1 MTPQAIVQIREADT
15 LLDVPKQY
23 LVQLHGKAP
32 EEATWV
38 QADVFHT
45 YPQRNL
51 VDKVNVRED
60 SNVMHEKVELPNEGN
75 ELLTNDQTE
84 VATTN
89 HLVDPQAQSVTE
101 LGIGKRFKTKSV
113 RLKDFMVELSSNV
126 TVHITT
132 SKHNNLFL
140 IHPKSKK
147 IYKQAVEL

>member
-1 MTPQAIVQIREADT
+1 MTPQAIVQIREADI
-15 LLDVPKQY
+15 LLDVPRQY

-45 YPQRNL
+45 TYPQCNL

-75 ELLTNDQTE
+75 ELLTNYQTE

-89 HLVDPQAQSVTE
+89 HLVDPQPQAQSVTE
-101 LGIGKRFKTKSV
+101 L
-113 RLKDFMVELSSNV
+113 
-126 TVHITT
+126 
-132 SKHNNLFL
+132 
-140 IHPKSKK
+140 
-147 IYKQAVEL
+147 